1 MKRLLYEN
9 QAVTIQ
15 GATTNSLQIH
25 RTDTQPY
32 QLSHL
37 IAGVTS
43 LFFLKPNLCVSWR
56 VCYVHSRIVD
66 LYHAT
71 YNNVNAKASFLH
83 KHINEQ
89 IQCFGKHFNYMS
101 MRSGQFHKCSV
112 SLSCWVKHERLNWS
126 RSSLTLRIKTNRF
139 HVSFTNISGVPISH
153 TTVVSGHLWK
163 TPIIKNVGCTS
174 CSTDCMHA
182 SLSRTDLWISRNC
195 GDMHIAF
202 TVNCSFWSL
211 PYCPQLR
218 IKHSTRPDSKPHSFG
233 LTLSGFHL
241 SLDHR
246 PDHKPAMFPFDVA
259 FSDVC
264 SHFCLFRV
272 LSCLLKSA
280 RGIAH
285 CTMMSIN
292 GCRLTTQIVLGYHIR

>member
-1 MKRLLYEN
+1 M
-9 QAVTIQ
+9 
-15 GATTNSLQIH
+15 
-25 RTDTQPY
+25 
-32 QLSHL
+32 
-37 IAGVTS
+37 
-43 LFFLKPNLCVSWR
+43 
-56 VCYVHSRIVD
+56 
-66 LYHAT
+66 
-71 YNNVNAKASFLH
+71 
-83 KHINEQ
+83 
-89 IQCFGKHFNYMS
+89 
-101 MRSGQFHKCSV
+101 
-112 SLSCWVKHERLNWS
+112 
-126 RSSLTLRIKTNRF
+126 TLRIKTNRF

-264 SHFCLFRV
+264 SHFVYSVFCRV
-272 LSCLLKSA
+272 
-280 RGIAH
+280 
-285 CTMMSIN
+285 
-292 GCRLTTQIVLGYHIR
+292 Y

>member
-1 MKRLLYEN
+1 MFTLE
-9 QAVTIQ
+9 
-15 GATTNSLQIH
+15 S
-25 RTDTQPY
+25 
-32 QLSHL
+32 S
-37 IAGVTS
+37 
-43 LFFLKPNLCVSWR
+43 
-56 VCYVHSRIVD
+56 
-66 LYHAT
+66 T
-71 YNNVNAKASFLH
+71 YIMPHIIMWMQRPVLLH
-83 KHINEQ
+83 KHLNEQ
-89 IQCFGKHFNYMS
+89 IHCFGKHFNYMS

-112 SLSCWVKHERLNWS
+112 SLSCWVKHERLKWS

-163 TPIIKNVGCTS
+163 TPIMKYVGCRS

-195 GDMHIAF
+195 GNMQIAF
-202 TVNCSFWSL
+202 IVNCSFWSL
-211 PYCPQLR
+211 PHCPQLR
-218 IKHSTRPDSKPHSFG
+218 IKHNTRPDSKPHSFG

-264 SHFCLFRV
+264 SHFVYSVFCRV
-272 LSCLLKSA
+272 YWSQRVA
-280 RGIAH
+280 
-285 CTMMSIN
+285 
-292 GCRLTTQIVLGYHIR
+292 